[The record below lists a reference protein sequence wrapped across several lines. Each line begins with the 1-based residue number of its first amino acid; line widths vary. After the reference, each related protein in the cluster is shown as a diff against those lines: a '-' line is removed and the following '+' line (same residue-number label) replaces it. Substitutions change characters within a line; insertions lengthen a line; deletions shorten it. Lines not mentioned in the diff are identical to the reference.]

1 MVRIAN
7 FKIAI
12 FYCNKRVICVII
24 TIYNFSGVVMAKKK
38 KSWMKTRHRVVR
50 VIAGWLIGLYSKI
63 KYNIKIEKFKEQ
75 GNRPYLILFNH
86 QTACDQFFV
95 GLAFKGPVY
104 YVASEDLFSN
114 GFTSALI
121 KWLVAPIPIKKQS
134 TDLSAVMTCI
144 RVAKE
149 GGTIAMAP
157 EGNRTYSGR
166 TCYMNPAVAGLA
178 KKIGLPI
185 ALYRIEGGYGAHPR
199 WSDVVRRGKMR
210 SYVAEVIE
218 PEEYKSMSNEELLA
232 RVEKGLF
239 VDENV
244 ADIEFLHDKR
254 AEYIER
260 ALYVCP
266 FCGLSSFHSEK
277 SVIKCEKC
285 GRKIIYGNDKTL
297 RGVDHAFPFKFVG
310 EWYQHQE
317 NFVNALDPSLM
328 CDEAAYTEKCALYEV
343 IPYKK
348 KIRLKEDAVISLFG
362 DKIVIG
368 EGADAL
374 VLPFAEISAVAVLG
388 KNKLNVYFEK
398 HIFQIKSDKRFNAL
412 KYVNFYFRYKN
423 VEKGEENG
431 CEFLGI

>member
-1 MVRIAN
+1 
-7 FKIAI
+7 
-12 FYCNKRVICVII
+12 
-24 TIYNFSGVVMAKKK
+24 
-38 KSWMKTRHRVVR
+38 MKFRHRVVR
-50 VIAGWLIGLYSKI
+50 VLAGWLLGIYSKI

-75 GNRPYLILFNH
+75 GKRPYLILFNH
-86 QTACDQFFV
+86 QTAFDQFFV
-95 GLAFKGPVY
+95 GLAFNGPVY

-166 TCYMNPAVAGLA
+166 TGYMNPAVSGLA

-185 ALYRIEGGYGAHPR
+185 ALYRIEGGYGVHPR

-232 RVEKGLF
+232 RIEKGLYL
-239 VDENV
+239 DENV
-244 ADIEFLHDKR
+244 ADAEFLHDKR
-254 AEYIER
+254 AEYLER

-266 FCGLSSFHSEK
+266 FCGLSSFYSDKNITECK
-277 SVIKCEKC
+277 KC
-285 GRKIIYGNDKTL
+285 GRKVIYGSDKTL
-297 RGVDHAFPFKFVG
+297 TGVDHTFPFKFVG
-310 EWYQHQE
+310 EWYDHQE
-317 NFVNALDPSLM
+317 KFINALDPSLM
-328 CDEAAYTEKCALYEV
+328 TEEAVYTEKCSLFEV

-348 KIRLKEDAVISLFG
+348 KVALKEDAAISLYG

-374 VLPFAEISAVAVLG
+374 ILPFSEVSAVAVLG
-388 KNKLNVYFEK
+388 KNKLNIYFEK

-412 KYVNFYFRYKN
+412 KYVNFYFRFKN